1 MGAGGGLKVE
11 RLEKASHRSP
21 SHDASASLTFR
32 FLSFLHA
39 CTLARLLAGVWRPMT
54 APPLHRSDQ
63 IKCPKGWKLLD
74 RYRGYICV
82 YCYNCASSSV

>member
-1 MGAGGGLKVE
+1 
-11 RLEKASHRSP
+11 
-21 SHDASASLTFR
+21 
-32 FLSFLHA
+32 
-39 CTLARLLAGVWRPMT
+39 MT